1 MSNRVLLSVALLGL
15 LLGCGDEG
23 PEVPIL
29 FVSPPA
35 GSNGAGRVTSS
46 PTGIDCTIS
55 NQTSTGVCS
64 ANFEAGTIVTLSAN
78 SSAGSAFTAWGEA
91 CTGALATCE
100 VTLDDSKDVTAQ
112 FTLANP
118 RTLTVA
124 GGSGSGSGTIISSPG
139 GLNCAFN
146 GNNVSGTCSAD
157 FADGAVVTLSALPV
171 VGSGFATWGGDC
183 AGAAG
188 AGTCNLTMSAARNAT
203 AQFVSVSFSGLLASA
218 SDDQSG
224 LIVVSI
230 PTASASIGR
239 PTGSGVSLSTARTD
253 VVAIGT
259 VRFLG
264 GASKTVAGTYDT
276 ETQVLSLGS
285 GSGFD
290 MTATFSGDAFDGLFF
305 DAEAQI
311 GGPAM
316 LVASPGTTPAAAY
329 CGTFAGD
336 DAGSWNLVI
345 VDTLVTGTRSSLQA
359 NSRSMIGNLRGTT
372 ISMQAYVGSQPDT
385 TQTGAVTGIL
395 STNGTS
401 IDGAWTEF
409 SGQAGTWQVSTANC
423 Q

>member
-1 MSNRVLLSVALLGL
+1 MSNRVLLRVVLLAMT
-15 LLGCGDEG
+15 LGCSDEG

-55 NQTSTGVCS
+55 NQASTGICS
-64 ANFEAGTIVTLSAN
+64 ANFESGAIVTLSAN
-78 SSAGSAFTAWGEA
+78 SSAGSAFTAWGDA
-91 CTGALATCE
+91 CTGAVATCE

-124 GGSGSGSGTIISSPG
+124 GGDGSGNGTIISSPG

-146 GNNVSGTCSAD
+146 GDNVSGTCSAD

-171 VGSGFATWGGDC
+171 AGSGFLTWGGDC

-188 AGTCNLTMSAARNAT
+188 GGTCNLTMSAARNAT

-224 LIVVSI
+224 LIVVNI
-230 PTASASIGR
+230 PTASASR
-239 PTGSGVSLSTARTD
+239 SRRQGSPVSLSAAQVD
-253 VVAIGT
+253 IVAIGT

-264 GASKTVAGTYDT
+264 GEARTVAGTYDT
-276 ETQVLSLGS
+276 ETQVLSLAS
-285 GSGFD
+285 ASGFD
-290 MTATFSGDAFDGLFF
+290 LTADFSGDAFDGLYF
-305 DAEAQI
+305 DAETGT
-311 GGPAM
+311 GGPAT
-316 LVASPGTTPAAAY
+316 LLAAAGTTAPAAY
-329 CGTFAGD
+329 CGTF
-336 DAGSWNLVI
+336 S
-345 VDTLVTGTRSSLQA
+345 
-359 NSRSMIGNLRGTT
+359 
-372 ISMQAYVGSQPDT
+372 
-385 TQTGAVTGIL
+385 GA
-395 STNGTS
+395 
-401 IDGAWTEF
+401 E
-409 SGQAGTWQVSTANC
+409 AGTWNVIVAPPRVSANRSTPNGDARSMVGSLNGRTITLVAYTGAPPDSSGTGNATGTISTDGASIAGAWADFSGLTGTWQATTAAC